1 MLDCDVLE
9 VPVDDQGRM
18 TGEALASTFGRS
30 DLEGVFG
37 VVASAGTTNAG
48 VIDDLAGIADVC
60 QAHDLWMHV
69 DGAYGAAALVAPSV
83 VDRFAGI
90 EHADSFVV
98 DPHKWLFAP
107 YDCCALIYRAPGYGA
122 SAHSQFAGYLET
134 LDRAEWNPADYAVHL
149 SRRARGLPF
158 WFSLATY
165 GTDRYREAVETVLAT
180 TRAVAD
186 EVRARPNLQLVMQP
200 ELSVLLFERSG
211 WEMADYERWSAQHDE
226 AGTLACAPTRWQGRP
241 VLRFCFINPDTAV
254 GEVASVLDSL
264 GNDAES

>member
-1 MLDCDVLE
+1 
-9 VPVDDQGRM
+9 
-18 TGEALASTFGRS
+18 
-30 DLEGVFG
+30 
-37 VVASAGTTNAG
+37 
-48 VIDDLAGIADVC
+48 
-60 QAHDLWMHV
+60 MHV

-264 GNDAES
+264 GNDAAS